1 MAYIKS
7 RKHGQTPSHTPLR
20 SNLIGAAVLASL
32 VLPAGAQTAE
42 SAGTLPAVTVQDTST
57 ADYKVETSANPKYTQ
72 PLLDTP
78 KTIQVITKQTL
89 EEQGAV
95 TLTEALRNTPG
106 ITMQLGEGGNTSAGD
121 TFQLRGFSLQQST
134 FVDGI
139 RDLGAVTR
147 DTFNLEQVE
156 VVKGAAGAETGRGAA
171 SGYLNLISKQAHLGD
186 DSSGTLTFGTADKKR
201 ATVDLNRQVG
211 ETSAIR
217 VNGMAQESGVDGRDH
232 VENKGAGLGLSY
244 VTGLGTPTRLH
255 LYSQHIRQDNV
266 PDGGISTIGMP
277 GYHRVA
283 AAATMNNPAVTQAQA
298 DAMNAGRRVDTSN
311 FYGSKDDYEK
321 VTADM
326 VTFKVEHDL
335 GQGTTVRNVT
345 RWGRT
350 EMDRELTGVG
360 NVTAPVATVNDPS
373 TWTVAR
379 SRQKVDQVNTIVA
392 NQTSMNTAF
401 NALGL
406 EHSFAAGIELM
417 KEEQES
423 LPYSTVGT
431 TTAADPYNPNPN
443 DTMAGFAHNGKNS
456 GHVTTLGLYVFDN
469 AKINEQFSIN
479 GGLRADRYELA
490 TRNTDVNGVRTS
502 LDDERTLLSW
512 GVGGV
517 YKPVP
522 DGSIYLSYA
531 DSQTPPGG
539 NNFQLS
545 STATNQANPDMDPQ
559 TTRTVEL
566 GTKWDLLDKRLNL
579 AAAVFH
585 SVNDKQT
592 TIDPITNATVQE
604 GKTQV
609 DGIELSAVGQI
620 TNFWQVTAGIAKTE
634 SEQLDQRSGTN
645 GATVSD
651 GVRWSPDLTATV
663 WTSYQIKSTTLGLGT
678 RYVSEQKRVITK
690 GTDLSTQNM
699 PVIPSYWVT
708 DLMAAYQ
715 FSKQLSVRLN
725 VYNLFDEEYISTL
738 NNNGSR
744 MTLGTPRSATITAA
758 YSF

>member
-7 RKHGQTPSHTPLR
+7 RKHGQSSSPAPLR
-20 SNLIGAAVLASL
+20 TNLIGAAVLATL
-32 VLPAGAQTAE
+32 ALPGGAQTAQ
-42 SAGTLPAVTVQDTST
+42 SAGTLPSVTVKDTGT
-57 ADYKVETSANPKYTQ
+57 AEYKVETSANPKYTQ

-121 TFQLRGFSLQQST
+121 TFQLRGFSLQQNT

-186 DSSGTLTFGTADKKR
+186 DSSGTLTLGTAEKKR

-211 ETSAIR
+211 DTSAIR
-217 VNGMAQESGVDGRDH
+217 INAMAQNSGVDGRDE
-232 VENKGAGLGLSY
+232 VENKGTGLGLSLA
-244 VTGLGTPTRLH
+244 TGLGTPTRLY

-266 PDGGISTIGMP
+266 PDGGIPTIGMP
-277 GYHRVA
+277 DYYR
-283 AAATMNNPAVTQAQA
+283 ATATGTNAVTQAQA
-298 DAMNAGRRVDTSN
+298 NAMNAGRRVDTEN

-335 GQGTTVRNVT
+335 GQGTTVRNIT
-345 RWGRT
+345 RWGQN
-350 EMDRELTGVG
+350 EMDREMTGVG
-360 NVTAPVATVNDPS
+360 AVTAPTATVNDSS

-379 SRQKVDQVNTIVA
+379 SHQKTDQVNTILA
-392 NQTSMNTAF
+392 NQTSLNTAF

-406 EHSFAAGIELM
+406 EHSLAVGVELM

-423 LPYSTVGT
+423 YSFTAVGT
-431 TTAADPYNPNPN
+431 TAAANLYNPNKN
-443 DTMAGFAHNGKNS
+443 DTFSDFTKN
-456 GHVTTLGLYVFDN
+456 VKTTGEMSTVSVYAFDN
-469 AKINEQFSIN
+469 AKINEQFAIN
-479 GGLRADRYELA
+479 AGLRVDRYDLV
-490 TRNTDVNGVRTS
+490 TRTDAADGTKTK
-502 LDDERTLLSW
+502 LDDEDTLRSW
-512 GVGGV
+512 SVGGV
-517 YKPVP
+517 YKPLP
-522 DGSIYLSYA
+522 DGSVYVSYA

-539 NNFQLS
+539 SNLVLS
-545 STATNQANPDMDPQ
+545 STATNQANPNMDPQ

-579 AAAVFH
+579 ATAVFR

-609 DGIELSAVGQI
+609 EGVELAAVGQI

-634 SEQLDQRSGTN
+634 TKAIDQRSGTN
-645 GATVSD
+645 GATVNET
-651 GVRWSPDLTATV
+651 VRWSPDVTATL
-663 WTSYQIKSTTLGLGT
+663 WTSYQISKATLGLGT

-699 PVIPSYWVT
+699 PVIPSYWVS

-715 FSKQLSVRLN
+715 VSSKLNVRLN
-725 VYNLFDEEYISTL
+725 IYNLFDEEYISTL

-744 MTLGTPRSATITAA
+744 MTLGAPRSATVTAS